1 MMCCTDTCSLL
12 CLYFPHTRTCI
23 DAVYLL
29 VCTLTMQY
37 TCSETH
43 KCSQARRRGTHTHT
57 HTHTERGGNSCQA
70 PDLPP
75 EWSPRPLGLVCLLS
89 ALWLLCLTAVFTHT
103 HPHITVAHTHTHTHT
118 HCCEFQPY
126 LTAKKCAPL
135 QYHSQL
141 NFIIVPLF
149 HFHGLA
155 AKLIMYL
162 FITRTLNIPLLR
174 GIAEFK

>member
-1 MMCCTDTCSLL
+1 MQSSLSLL
-12 CLYFPHTRTCI
+12 STHTHVHRCCVSACMHT
-23 DAVYLL
+23 DNAVYMLRNTQML
-29 VCTLTMQY
+29 AGTQTR
-37 TCSETH
+37 H
-43 KCSQARRRGTHTHT
+43 THTHT
-57 HTHTERGGNSCQA
+57 HTHGARGEFMSSSRFATWVVTPSTGSS
-70 PDLPP
+70 LLTV
-75 EWSPRPLGLVCLLS
+75 SPVAALS
-89 ALWLLCLTAVFTHT
+89 HSGIHTHT
-103 HPHITVAHTHTHTHT
+103 HTHTPTHYSSTHAHTHT